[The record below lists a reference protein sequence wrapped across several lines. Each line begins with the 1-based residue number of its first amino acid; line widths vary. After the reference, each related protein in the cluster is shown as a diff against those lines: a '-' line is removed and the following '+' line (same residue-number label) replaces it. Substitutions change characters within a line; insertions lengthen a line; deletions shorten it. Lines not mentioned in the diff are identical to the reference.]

1 MRART
6 YRSNNEKNEG
16 PYDVNDYVNHLSR
29 KAFILRRAASITYR
43 MECISSRIHMCNQV
57 VPHTR
62 DYEAIIAVAPFFAAC
77 LDKPV
82 VEATTIYYY
91 RVYVRRRAEEE
102 ASDLFLGLL
111 PRTPSRVACVAT
123 LKALPAAEAILPVLT
138 KKRKPYNDRHVS

>member
-62 DYEAIIAVAPFFAAC
+62 DHEAIIAAAPFFAAC

-82 VEATTIYYY
+82 VEATTTIVSMYAGGLKKKL
-91 RVYVRRRAEEE
+91 RISFLACSPEPQVEWH
-102 ASDLFLGLL
+102 ASRL
-111 PRTPSRVACVAT
+111 
-123 LKALPAAEAILPVLT
+123 
-138 KKRKPYNDRHVS
+138 

>member
-1 MRART
+1 
-6 YRSNNEKNEG
+6 
-16 PYDVNDYVNHLSR
+16 
-29 KAFILRRAASITYR
+29 
-43 MECISSRIHMCNQV
+43 MCNQV

-62 DYEAIIAVAPFFAAC
+62 DYEAIIAAAPFFAAC

-123 LKALPAAEAILPVLT
+123 LKAPAAEATLT
-138 KKRKPYNDRHVS
+138 ASADEKEKAVQRPPC